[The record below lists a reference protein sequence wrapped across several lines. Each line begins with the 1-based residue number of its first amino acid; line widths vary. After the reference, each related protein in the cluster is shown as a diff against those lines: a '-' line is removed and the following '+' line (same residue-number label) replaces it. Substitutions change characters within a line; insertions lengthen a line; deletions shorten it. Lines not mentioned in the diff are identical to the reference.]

1 MTETSAPPGV
11 PDDHSSSSGGTDRS
25 TPGLREAK
33 KLRTREAMHRAAVEL
48 LGEHGAAHVTVEMIA
63 ERAGVSTRTFFNY
76 WPSKESAML
85 GLSPDRDHRAIELLR
100 RRPASESPR
109 EALRAVM
116 VEIAQGLPDEPAL
129 RVAKRAAMDRE
140 PALQQLSGRVMAS
153 LQTELIGVLAE
164 RIDAPDAHDR
174 ALVHVQLAFAASRSA
189 FSLSMTHGSS
199 LLEELDRVY
208 GYIDGGTVGA

>member
-1 MTETSAPPGV
+1 MTETSAPVTV
-11 PDDHSSSSGGTDRS
+11 PDHRTPSTGGTDRS
-25 TPGLREAK
+25 APGLREAK

-100 RRPASESPR
+100 ERPAAESPR

-116 VEIAQGLPDEPAL
+116 VEIARSLPDEPAL
-129 RVAKRAAMDRE
+129 RKAKRAAMDRE
-140 PALQQLSGRVMAS
+140 PVLQQLSGRVMAS
-153 LQTELIGVLAE
+153 LQTELIDVLAE

-189 FSLSMTHGSS
+189 FSLSMAHGSP
-199 LLEELDRVY
+199 LLDEFDRVY
-208 GYIDGGTVGA
+208 GYIDEGTVCP